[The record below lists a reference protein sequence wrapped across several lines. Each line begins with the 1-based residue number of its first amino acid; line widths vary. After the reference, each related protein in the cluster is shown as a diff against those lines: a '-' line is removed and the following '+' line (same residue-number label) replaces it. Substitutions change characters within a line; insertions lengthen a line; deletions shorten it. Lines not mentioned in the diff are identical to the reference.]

1 MFGTNTNNKGKIE
14 KNAKVKEG
22 PCIFPFKYKR
32 ETHNKCNDFT
42 GKGEICATS
51 VSKYGTL
58 QTYGYCKPMTPV
70 LAKQKTKKLKKT
82 LKKPRKLKKKLILVE
97 KHPQQQEKI
106 TEKKVLP
113 KTTSKKSSLK
123 TIPSNKVIM
132 AKRYNEDFIKVLGQL
147 YSIMMSKGEAFRARA
162 YKKAQEV
169 IMSVPENI
177 TDPLQ
182 LKGKKGIG
190 ETILKKL
197 QEYVETGTLKVL
209 EREKN
214 NPIYIFTQVYGIGP
228 KKAKELVEKHKI
240 TSIQLLRSNK
250 QLLNDKQVIGLKY
263 YEDVLKRIPR
273 SEIDEYKVELQKVFD
288 SIKTPGSTME
298 IVGSYRRGAADS
310 GDIDIIIGNEAGNIA
325 VFNSF
330 LDKLS
335 EKKMIIEFLSRG
347 KIKSLVMAQLPGKT
361 PRRVDFLFSPPDE
374 YAFAVLYFTGS
385 AIFNTVMRQRA
396 LDMGYSMNE
405 HGMYKMVSGKKGA
418 KLDMI
423 FNTEKDIF
431 NFLQMEYKTPVERK
445 DGNAVVILEKVPSPV
460 QEKTLGLIDDVE
472 DEIKVKKTP
481 MKEKITS
488 IKEQKPPKKIKKIKK
503 KLVLK
508 DTTKTL
514 KKPKTKK
521 VSSKQHAKLF
531 VTNGIDYLYDKDEA
545 TLVKILKDSNDAY
558 YNKKPFLTDNQYDI
572 IKEYVESRF
581 PQNKILKEIGAP
593 IEKQKVKLPYFMGSM
608 DKIKPDTKAL
618 YKWMTKYTGPYVL
631 STKLDGIS
639 GLYYTEGGVR
649 KLFTRGNGI
658 HGQDISHLIPYL
670 KLPDMDGLT
679 IRGEIIMSKKVFEE
693 KYAGEWSN
701 ARNMVS
707 GIVNSK
713 TRDTEKYNDLSF
725 LAYEVIVPHKKPSEQ
740 YAVLDTL
747 NIDVALNE
755 TTDTLTNEKLSETL
769 VAWRESYP
777 FEIDGVIA
785 ANDKKYARKDGNP
798 DHAFAFKMVLSDQVV
813 EAKVVDVL
821 WTPSKDGYLK
831 PRIRIEPVVIGG
843 ARIEY
848 ATAFNGA
855 FVEENKI
862 GIGAV
867 IQMVRS
873 GDVIPHIMDVVTP
886 STEAK
891 MPDVEYKWN
900 DTHVDIML
908 VDKSTNEIV
917 MRKNITGFFVGLG
930 VEGLAAGNIKKI
942 MKSGKNSVED
952 ILSMTIADFLMVEGF
967 KQKMAEK
974 VHNSIKQKIEEVSL
988 AKLMSVSNLFGRG
1001 MGERR
1006 IDSVLAVYPDIL
1018 TSDETLDAKAAKVL
1032 TISGFA
1038 KKTAQ
1043 AFVTHI
1049 PDFMEFITKAN
1060 LKHKLAPVKKVELDV
1075 SHPLF
1080 GKSILMTGFRDKEL
1094 ERKIKEIGGKM
1105 ASSVSKNT
1113 FVVLV
1118 KDVEED
1124 TGKAMKAKELGIPL
1138 MTPENFIKKYIS

>member
-1 MFGTNTNNKGKIE
+1 
-14 KNAKVKEG
+14 
-22 PCIFPFKYKR
+22 
-32 ETHNKCNDFT
+32 
-42 GKGEICATS
+42 
-51 VSKYGTL
+51 
-58 QTYGYCKPMTPV
+58 
-70 LAKQKTKKLKKT
+70 
-82 LKKPRKLKKKLILVE
+82 
-97 KHPQQQEKI
+97 
-106 TEKKVLP
+106 
-113 KTTSKKSSLK
+113 
-123 TIPSNKVIM
+123 
-132 AKRYNEDFIKVLGQL
+132 
-147 YSIMMSKGEAFRARA
+147 
-162 YKKAQEV
+162 
-169 IMSVPENI
+169 
-177 TDPLQ
+177 
-182 LKGKKGIG
+182 
-190 ETILKKL
+190 
-197 QEYVETGTLKVL
+197 
-209 EREKN
+209 
-214 NPIYIFTQVYGIGP
+214 
-228 KKAKELVEKHKI
+228 
-240 TSIQLLRSNK
+240 
-250 QLLNDKQVIGLKY
+250 
-263 YEDVLKRIPR
+263 
-273 SEIDEYKVELQKVFD
+273 
-288 SIKTPGSTME
+288 ME
-298 IVGSYRRGAADS
+298 IVGSYRRGATDS
-310 GDIDIIIGNEAGNIA
+310 GDIDIIIGDKAGNVN

-361 PRRVDFLFSPPDE
+361 PRRVDFLFSSPDE

-431 NFLQMEYKTPVERK
+431 KFLQMEYKTPVERK
-445 DGNAVVILEKVPSPV
+445 DGNAVVILEKIPSPT

-472 DEIKVKKTP
+472 EEIQIKKTP
-481 MKEKITS
+481 MKENPIL
-488 IKEQKPPKKIKKIKK
+488 KKVKKIKK

-508 DTTKTL
+508 DAVKTL

-521 VSSKQHAKLF
+521 VTSKQHAKLF
-531 VTNGIDYLYDKDEA
+531 VTNGIDYLHDKDET
-545 TLVKILKDSNDAY
+545 TLVKILKDANDAY
-558 YNKKPFLTDNQYDI
+558 YNKKAFLTDNQYDI

-658 HGQDISHLIPYL
+658 YGQDISHLIPYL
-670 KLPDMDGLT
+670 KLPDNDGLT

-740 YAVLDTL
+740 YSFLDAL

-769 VAWRESYP
+769 VSWRESYP
-777 FEIDGVIA
+777 FEIDGVIV

-798 DHAFAFKMVLSDQVV
+798 EHAFAFKMVLSDQVV

-831 PRIRIEPVVIGG
+831 PRIRIEPVIIGG

-886 STEAK
+886 SSEAK

-930 VEGLAAGNIKKI
+930 VQGLAAGNIKKI

-974 VHNSIKQKIEEVSL
+974 VHNSIKQKIEEASL

-1018 TSDETLDAKAAKVL
+1018 TSDETLDVKAAKLL

-1049 PDFMEFITKAN
+1049 PDFMEFVRKAN
-1060 LKHKLAPVKKVELDV
+1060 LKHKLVSNKKVELDV

-1080 GKSILMTGFRDKEL
+1080 GKSVLMTGFRDKEI
-1094 ERKIKEIGGKM
+1094 ERKIKEVGGKI

-1138 MTPENFIKKYIS
+1138 MTPENFIKKFIS